1 MEPALLDILREALAN
16 RQRKETLER
25 AIGKAV
31 RRNNLDFGV
40 YIKITSELRELAEKG
55 QLDSE
60 GIAKTLA
67 SENKKSSQE

>member
-16 RQRKETLER
+16 KQRKETLER

-40 YIKITSELRELAEKG
+40 YIKITSELRELSKKRQVDPE
-55 QLDSE
+55 D
-60 GIAKTLA
+60 IAKSLV
-67 SENKKSSQE
+67 SENEKSS

>member
-1 MEPALLDILREALAN
+1 MEPALLDILREALAT

-40 YIKITSELRELAEKG
+40 YVKITSELRELSKKG
-55 QLDSE
+55 QVDPE
-60 GIAKTLA
+60 DIAESLV
-67 SENKKSSQE
+67 SENKKSY

>member
-1 MEPALLDILREALAN
+1 MEPALLDILREALAT

-40 YIKITSELRELAEKG
+40 YIKITSELRELSEKEKVSPEDIAES
-55 QLDSE
+55 LV
-60 GIAKTLA
+60 L
-67 SENKKSSQE
+67 ENKKSS

>member
-1 MEPALLDILREALAN
+1 MEPALLDILREALAT

-40 YIKITSELRELAEKG
+40 YVKITSELRELSKKG
-55 QLDSE
+55 QVDPE
-60 GIAKTLA
+60 DIAKNLV
-67 SENKKSSQE
+67 SENKKSY

>member
-1 MEPALLDILREALAN
+1 LAN

-31 RRNNLDFGV
+31 RRNNLDFGI

-55 QLDSE
+55 QLDPE
-60 GIAKTLA
+60 EIAKSLV
-67 SENKKSSQE
+67 SENKKSS

>member
-31 RRNNLDFGV
+31 RRNNLDFGI
-40 YIKITSELRELAEKG
+40 YIKIIGELREMANKEQTPLE
-55 QLDSE
+55 D
-60 GIAKTLA
+60 IAKNIV
-67 SENKKSSQE
+67 SEDKKGC

>member
-1 MEPALLDILREALAN
+1 MEPALLGILKEALAN

-40 YIKITSELRELAEKG
+40 YIKIISELREMANKEQTPLE
-55 QLDSE
+55 D
-60 GIAKTLA
+60 IAKNIV
-67 SENKKSSQE
+67 SEDKKGY

>member
-1 MEPALLDILREALAN
+1 MEPALLDILREALAT

-40 YIKITSELRELAEKG
+40 YIKITSELRKLSEKG
-55 QLDSE
+55 KVSPED
-60 GIAKTLA
+60 IAQSLV
-67 SENKKSSQE
+67 SENKESS

>member
-1 MEPALLDILREALAN
+1 LAT

-40 YIKITSELRELAEKG
+40 YIKITSELRGLSEKG
-55 QLDSE
+55 KASPED
-60 GIAKTLA
+60 IAESLVL
-67 SENKKSSQE
+67 ENKKRS

>member
-1 MEPALLDILREALAN
+1 MEPALLDILREALATK
-16 RQRKETLER
+16 QRKETLER

-55 QLDSE
+55 QLDPE
-60 GIAKTLA
+60 EIAKSLV
-67 SENKKSSQE
+67 SENKKSS

>member
-1 MEPALLDILREALAN
+1 MGPALLDILREALAT

-40 YIKITSELRELAEKG
+40 YVKIMSELRDLSNKEHRTPE
-55 QLDSE
+55 D
-60 GIAKTLA
+60 IAKDIV
-67 SENKKSSQE
+67 SENKKSS

>member
-1 MEPALLDILREALAN
+1 MEPALLDILREALAT

-40 YIKITSELRELAEKG
+40 YIKITSELRELSKKG
-55 QLDSE
+55 QVDPE
-60 GIAKTLA
+60 DIAESLVSK
-67 SENKKSSQE
+67 NKKSS

>member
-16 RQRKETLER
+16 KQRKETLER

-40 YIKITSELRELAEKG
+40 YIKITSELRELSKKG
-55 QLDSE
+55 QVDPE
-60 GIAKTLA
+60 DIAESLV
-67 SENKKSSQE
+67 SENKKRS

>member
-31 RRNNLDFGV
+31 RRNNLDFGI
-40 YIKITSELRELAEKG
+40 YIKIIGELREMANKEQKTPE
-55 QLDSE
+55 D
-60 GIAKTLA
+60 IAKNIV
-67 SENKKSSQE
+67 SEDKKGC

>member
-31 RRNNLDFGV
+31 RRNDLDFGV
-40 YIKITSELRELAEKG
+40 YVKIMSELRETSLKEHRTPE
-55 QLDSE
+55 D
-60 GIAKTLA
+60 IAKSIV
-67 SENKKSSQE
+67 SEDKKSS